1 LLVEIIHKF
10 LGLIFGIGETEF
22 ELAFLGAQ
30 DDGLAFHATDHIE
43 GSAGLAAQGQF
54 QEIFLDA
61 SLKGFLQIAL
71 DLEEAVGGA
80 DAADAL
86 VRAAVVVIGDPE
98 FDTLAGG
105 FETLELGAG
114 EELAPD
120 GSPETFDLAQ
130 GHGVMGPA
138 FDVADAVFL
147 ELGFEAA
154 DAAPGGVLAAV
165 VGEHFLGR
173 LIFADGHPVN
183 FNDRRGGGA
192 AEQVRPDDVPG
203 IVIEEGDQVGVTAAE
218 PEGEDVRLP
227 HLVGGGPLEETG
239 AGEVLG
245 PSWLG
250 RWHQALAVQSG
261 AHRLGTGRQQKQPA
275 QELGDAFGSEGGV
288 RSLQF
293 NNPFGN
299 RRREL
304 VLSGCGSRA
313 RLPQR
318 RLPFGAILSNPRHQ
332 RAAAYPDLLADQVA
346 AKTVFQNQADG
357 LKLLLR

>member
-30 DDGLAFHATDHIE
+30 HDGLTFHAADHVE
-43 GSAGLAAQGQF
+43 GGAGLAAQSQF

-61 SLKGFLQIAL
+61 GLEGFLQIAL
-71 DLEEAVGGA
+71 DLEKAVGRA

-98 FDTLAGG
+98 FDALASG

-114 EELAPD
+114 EELTPD
-120 GSPETFDLAQ
+120 RSPEAFDLAQ

-138 FDVADAVFL
+138 FDVADAVLF
-147 ELGFEAA
+147 ELRFEAA
-154 DAAPGGVLAAV
+154 RAAPGGVLATV
-165 VGEHFLGR
+165 VGEHLLGR
-173 LIFADGHPVN
+173 LIFADGHPVD

-192 AEQVRPDDVPG
+192 AEQVRTDDKPG
-203 IVIEEGDQVGVTAAE
+203 IVIEEGDQVSVTTAE

-227 HLVGGGPLEETG
+227 HLVGGGPFEETG

-245 PSWLG
+245 PNWLG
-250 RWHQALAVQSG
+250 RWHQPLAVQSG
-261 AHRLGTGRQQKQPA
+261 ANRLGTGRQQKQPT
-275 QELGDAFGSEGGV
+275 QELGDSFGSEGGV
-288 RSLQF
+288 GLF
-293 NNPFGN
+293 EFDDLFGN

-304 VLSGCGSRA
+304 VLAG
-313 RLPQR
+313 
-318 RLPFGAILSNPRHQ
+318 
-332 RAAAYPDLLADQVA
+332 
-346 AKTVFQNQADG
+346 
-357 LKLLLR
+357 

>member
-1 LLVEIIHKF
+1 VEIIDKF

-61 SLKGFLQIAL
+61 SLEGFLQIAL

-86 VRAAVVVIGDPE
+86 MRPAVVVIGDPE

-120 GSPETFDLAQ
+120 GSPEAFDLAER
-130 GHGVMGPA
+130 HRMMRSA
-138 FDVADAVFL
+138 LDVADAVLL

-154 DAAPGGVLAAV
+154 GAAPGGVLATV

-173 LIFADGHPVN
+173 LIFADGHPVD
-183 FNDRRGGGA
+183 FNDRRSGGA
-192 AEQVRPDDVPG
+192 AEQVRPDHKAG
-203 IVIEEGDQVGVTAAE
+203 IVIEEGDQVSVTTAE

-245 PSWLG
+245 SRWLA
-250 RWHQALAVQSG
+250 RWHQSLAM
-261 AHRLGTGRQQKQPA
+261 
-275 QELGDAFGSEGGV
+275 
-288 RSLQF
+288 
-293 NNPFGN
+293 
-299 RRREL
+299 
-304 VLSGCGSRA
+304 
-313 RLPQR
+313 
-318 RLPFGAILSNPRHQ
+318 
-332 RAAAYPDLLADQVA
+332 
-346 AKTVFQNQADG
+346 
-357 LKLLLR
+357 

>member
-1 LLVEIIHKF
+1 M
-10 LGLIFGIGETEF
+10 IFGIGETEF

-30 DDGLAFHATDHIE
+30 HDGLAFHAPDHIE

-61 SLKGFLQIAL
+61 SLEGFLQIAL
-71 DLEEAVGGA
+71 DLEEPVGGA

-86 VRAAVVVIGDPE
+86 VRPAVVVIGDPE

-120 GSPETFDLAQ
+120 GSPETFNLAQ

-138 FDVADAVFL
+138 LDVADAVLL

-154 DAAPGGVLAAV
+154 DAAPGGVLAPV
-165 VGEHFLGR
+165 VGEHLPGR

-183 FNDRRGGGA
+183 FNDRRSGGA
-192 AEQVRPDDVPG
+192 AEQVRPDHKAG
-203 IVIEEGDQVGVTAAE
+203 IVIEEGDQVSVTTAQ

-227 HLVGGGPLEETG
+227 HLVGGGPFEKAG

-245 PSWLG
+245 AGWLG
-250 RWHQALAVQSG
+250 RWHQSLAMQPLPN
-261 AHRLGTGRQQKQPA
+261 RLGTGRQQKQPA

-288 RSLQF
+288 GLF
-293 NNPFGN
+293 EFDDLFGN

-304 VLSGCGSRA
+304 VLA
-313 RLPQR
+313 R
-318 RLPFGAILSNPRHQ
+318 
-332 RAAAYPDLLADQVA
+332 
-346 AKTVFQNQADG
+346 
-357 LKLLLR
+357 